1 MLDQLRRKWNGID
14 DSDAK
19 LLIKEHLEMTV
30 RNVENVSST
39 GGKMEAAAHDT
50 AERDKRSMACCTVK
64 TQVSKF
70 KQVNMRT
77 SSAYI
82 AN

>member
-1 MLDQLRRKWNGID
+1 MWKTFQ
-14 DSDAK
+14 
-19 LLIKEHLEMTV
+19 V
-30 RNVENVSST
+30 QVE
-39 GGKMEAAAHDT
+39 KMEAAAHDT